1 MLLTKKY
8 IVRRKFGK
16 QKSFRWRAIK
26 LCWMDYS
33 GKPNNIMYIW
43 NLLSLGFV
51 HDLWLENK
59 PYCYRRKKAK
69 IQRNCSR
76 IVWKLDKMVIVNS
89 SDIWNIRFL
98 GAHKTGT
105 VESKKYNIFRLIYWI
120 RLIISVFFC
129 LLNDF

>member
-1 MLLTKKY
+1 MENRSYFDGGLLSY
-8 IVRRKFGK
+8 VGWIIFNFV
-16 QKSFRWRAIK
+16 
-26 LCWMDYS
+26 YV
-33 GKPNNIMYIW
+33 W

-59 PYCYRRKKAK
+59 SYCYRRKKAK
-69 IQRNCSR
+69 IQRNRDR
-76 IVWKLDKMVIVNS
+76 IIWKLDKMVIINNS
-89 SDIWNIRFL
+89 NIGNIWFL
-98 GAHKTGT
+98 GTNKTGT